1 MKLVARLKTI
11 EELDM
16 LNQLG
21 VDVFSVDTKFTTKRI
36 SMFDL
41 DDIKQIVDYATN
53 HLKQVY
59 VLINRMIHQMDLED
73 LNAYLKALKNIRISG
88 IVINDLTVYV
98 LAKKLG
104 METKIIYQPGT
115 MNTDSFSATYFSKRS
130 MKGITLSREITLQ
143 EIKMISDSHQDIEC
157 SIIGHGYL
165 DMFYSKRQ
173 LITNYVLHKNMQGED
188 VVNNFNMRLNEEIR
202 PNDFY
207 PIVEDEFGTHIFRS
221 NKLISY
227 LELEELNE
235 LIQDFFIERL
245 FIEDTEYFDTIRL
258 YNNSM
263 SYEEYQQLYQGFDS
277 GFYYTRTEKTKG
289 EHDEN

>member
-1 MKLVARLKTI
+1 VKLVARLKTI